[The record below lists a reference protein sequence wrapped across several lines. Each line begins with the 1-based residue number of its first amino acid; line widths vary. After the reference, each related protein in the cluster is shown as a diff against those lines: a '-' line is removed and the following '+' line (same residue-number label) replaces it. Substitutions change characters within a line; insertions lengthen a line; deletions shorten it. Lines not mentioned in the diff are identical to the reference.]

1 MTDNYL
7 RSADFVSMSSN
18 GKERVVEVV
27 RRRDGTRELK
37 TRRPLDSMD
46 AAFDALA
53 QLSLG

>member
-1 MTDNYL
+1 M
-7 RSADFVSMSSN
+7 SAT
-18 GKERVVEVV
+18 GKDRIVKVI

-37 TRRPLDSMD
+37 TPRPLDSMD

>member
-1 MTDNYL
+1 
-7 RSADFVSMSSN
+7 MSTK
-18 GKERVVEVV
+18 GKERVRVV

-37 TRRPLDSMD
+37 TPQPLDSMD